1 MQVNSLSRPEKAR
14 AQDHTTWGLL
24 YKDRSSPK
32 TDSLL
37 ANRSLTKIYS
47 LNEDL
52 FTNRESVFREDLFLY
67 SSPLGGRGVVWHPN
81 LVPLE

>member
-1 MQVNSLSRPEKAR
+1 MMGFLSDSSVSSR
-14 AQDHTTWGLL
+14 AGNDANACWGLL
-24 YKDRSSPK
+24 YKNRSSPK

-52 FTNRESVFREDLFLY
+52 FTNRESVFREDLFL
-67 SSPLGGRGVVWHPN
+67 
-81 LVPLE
+81 